1 MRLSKAV
8 MATVS
13 SRKHVTGVPKVMQL
27 SLVTFVLH
35 RAFLLSPC
43 RDALYVN
50 VHVRVRVRMRMHM
63 EPEAQ
68 GGRPPLLP

>member
-50 VHVRVRVRMRMHM
+50 VRVRVRVRMHM